1 MTDYIFGTTYQIFGT
16 VLPTHP
22 TRCVIIVDK
31 DLPIG
36 RLVNAAAVTALTI
49 GQRHPVLVGEPLID
63 GSGFAHPGL
72 IPIGIAVLA
81 ASQDELPDIR
91 RKGLEAGCDVI
102 DFPVEGQQ
110 TTNYQAFREAVA
122 AIQPEEMRY
131 AGIALV
137 GEKKEISKIV
147 GNLRLLK

>member
-49 GQRHPVLVGEPLID
+49 GQR
-63 GSGFAHPGL
+63 HPGL